1 MSGLAALKA
10 RAGTVCTS
18 TGGKGREQEKARLE
32 RPRRLAC
39 CGGGR
44 ARGAVAAG
52 RGAGHSLAPKA
63 TPARLYKPMPGAAD
77 VQAVHDHPFYS
88 RPTLRKY
95 SGENRPLKG
104 CSSFFLTLTYPFDKD
119 ILISMSNCLFT
130 L

>member
-39 CGGGR
+39 CGKGR
-44 ARGAVAAG
+44 RRGALAAG
-52 RGAGHSLAPKA
+52 RGAGHSVAPKA
-63 TPARLYKPMPGAAD
+63 TPTRLHKPLPGAAD
-77 VQAVHDHPFYS
+77 GAPVVQAVHGHPFYS

-95 SGENRPLKG
+95 PGEKRPFKRLQL
-104 CSSFFLTLTYPFDKD
+104 FF
-119 ILISMSNCLFT
+119 
-130 L
+130 

>member
-18 TGGKGREQEKARLE
+18 KGGKGREHEKARLE

-44 ARGAVAAG
+44 ARGALAGG
-52 RGAGHSLAPKA
+52 RGAGHSVAPKA
-63 TPARLYKPMPGAAD
+63 TPASLHKPMPGAAD
-77 VQAVHDHPFYS
+77 GAPVVQAVHDHPFYS

-95 SGENRPLKG
+95 SGEKRPLKG
-104 CSSFFLTLTYPFDKD
+104 YSSHSLTYPFD
-119 ILISMSNCLFT
+119 
-130 L
+130 